1 MFLWRSSSKCKA
13 SGTRSSDWSSV
24 AFKLFKLHLDRASGL
39 VLTLV
44 QCPDE
49 SYSGLVL
56 TLLPDTRPNPKAYPK
71 MWSAASC
78 ARRLLLSYHTPTYH
92 TDMMQR
98 AETTWYAG
106 RWPWPFFR
114 GAWLMREDES
124 CCFTQFTPTLTDVR
138 TEYSFHNDV
147 LRSLSQEGCAFKFNQ
162 TQSGISNLTTTF
174 IEK

>member
-92 TDMMQR
+92 TD
-98 AETTWYAG
+98 AESRDDMICRPTAVA
-106 RWPWPFFR
+106 FFR
-114 GAWLMREDES
+114 GMTHERGWILLFHTVHTNSYR
-124 CCFTQFTPTLTDVR
+124 R
-138 TEYSFHNDV
+138 TYGV
-147 LRSLSQEGCAFKFNQ
+147 LLSQRRTSFSVSRGVC
-162 TQSGISNLTTTF
+162 I
-174 IEK
+174 